1 MDLATLLGMVG
12 AIGVVLAAI
21 VTGGSPMVFL
31 NVPSILIVVCGTVL
45 VVMIKFN
52 IGQFFGA
59 FKVAT
64 RAFIFKLEDPNVIIE
79 QIVGLATVVRKEGL
93 LALEENDVENP
104 FLQKGLQLLVDG
116 NSREVVEA
124 LLQKELQLTMD
135 RHKWGAA
142 VFSSTGDVAPAMG
155 MIGTLIGLVQML
167 SSMDDPKS
175 IGPAMAVAL
184 LTTLYGAFI
193 ANAIA
198 IPIADKLK
206 LRKVEESRVNAM
218 CLDGVLAIK
227 DGQNPRII
235 ESMLKT
241 YLAPKKREKPPA
253 DPGDAASVG

>member
-1 MDLATLLGMVG
+1 MDLATLLGMLG

-21 VTGGSPMVFL
+21 MTGGSPLVFV
-31 NVPSILIVVCGTVL
+31 NIPSLLIVVLGTVL

-52 IGQFFGA
+52 LGQFLGA
-59 FKVAT
+59 FKVAM
-64 RAFIFKLEDPNVIIE
+64 RAFIFKLDDPNVIIE

-93 LALEENDVENP
+93 LALEENEVENA
-104 FLQKGLQLLVDG
+104 FLKQGLQLLVDG

-167 SSMDDPKS
+167 SGMDDPKS
-175 IGPAMAVAL
+175 IGPSMAVAL
-184 LTTLYGAFI
+184 LTTLYGAFL

-206 LRKVEESRVNAM
+206 LRKVEEGRVNAM

-235 ESMLKT
+235 ESMLNT
-241 YLAPKKREKPPA
+241 YLAPNKRDKGGAEPA
-253 DPGDAASVG
+253 AAN